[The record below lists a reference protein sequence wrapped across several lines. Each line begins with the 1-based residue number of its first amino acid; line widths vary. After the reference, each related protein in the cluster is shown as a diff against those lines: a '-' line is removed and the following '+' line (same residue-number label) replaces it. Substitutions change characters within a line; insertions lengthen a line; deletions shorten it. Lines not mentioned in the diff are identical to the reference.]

1 MVSLIITS
9 KDRAMQLD
17 LLLRS
22 ADKFCG
28 DLFTETIVI
37 YNASTPKF
45 QEGYDKI
52 QRLWPSVNL
61 VQESNFEPAYR
72 KAIDESLHPI
82 LCILCDD
89 CIFYKNVAVLNNQ
102 IIPAILREDVFSFI
116 LGIGGD
122 SRYSGTTGVW
132 YKMPEFKKDG
142 SILTWEWKT
151 ADRGEFQ
158 CPFMFA
164 ANFYKREDY
173 VSCLNEVQFTSPSS
187 LESDLQY
194 TWQHRRKSE
203 ITDLCACLPCQTLV
217 HSLNNRVQD
226 EFKNPAGDKF
236 PFTSEELNSAY
247 LSGKVVDLD
256 ALDFSEVNGLHT
268 EIDLIFKEE
277 E

>member
-1 MVSLIITS
+1 MISLIIIS

-28 DLFTETIVI
+28 DLFTETIVV
-37 YNASTPKF
+37 YNTSTPKF

-52 QRLWPSVNL
+52 QRLWPSVKL
-61 VQESNFEPAYR
+61 IQESNFEPAYR
-72 KAIDESLHPI
+72 NAVEESLHPI

-89 CIFYKNVAVLNNQ
+89 CLFYRKVSDHNDEIRR
-102 IIPAILREDVFSFI
+102 IIARDDVFSFI

-122 SRYSGTTGVW
+122 SRYSGTTGKW
-132 YKMPEFKKDG
+132 YKMPEFQQDG
-142 SILTWEWKT
+142 NILTWEWKT

-164 ANFYKREDY
+164 ANFYKKENY
-173 VSCLNEVQFTSPSS
+173 VPCLEVQFASPSS
-187 LESDLQY
+187 LESSLQH
-194 TWQHRRKSE
+194 TWQKLKKNK
-203 ITDLCACLPCQTLV
+203 ITDLCACLPYQALV

-226 EFKNPAGDKF
+226 EFKNPAGNKF

-247 LSGKVVDLD
+247 LSGKIVDLD
-256 ALDFSEVNGLHT
+256 ALDFSEINGLHT

-277 E
+277 K